1 MMMTTTT
8 RSNALD
14 RSSKILLCR
23 NAAAAR
29 IITNALRIAAAAGG
43 LLGAVLV
50 EKSLAAEEKFRRIS
64 GAQIQSAAAG
74 MELTDE
80 VHWREVY
87 DRNGTLTTYEMG
99 RKRVGKWRVEAGQLC
114 TQVGDGGDSG
124 CYEVWLSGRKVELRR
139 DASDP
144 SPLEGVLER
153 PTGR

>member
-1 MMMTTTT
+1 MMMTTTI
-8 RSNALD
+8 RSIPPNE
-14 RSSKILLCR
+14 SSQSVLCR
-23 NAAAAR
+23 HTAAAR
-29 IITNALRIAAAAGG
+29 IVVNVLRIAAAAGG
-43 LLGAVLV
+43 LVGAVLV
-50 EKSLAAEEKFRRIS
+50 EKSLAAEEKFRRLS
-64 GAQIQSAAAG
+64 GAQIQSAFAG

-99 RKRVGKWRVEAGQLC
+99 RKRVGKWRVQAGQLC

-124 CYEVWLSGRKVELRR
+124 CYEVWLSGRKVELKR

>member
-1 MMMTTTT
+1 MMTTTT
-8 RSNALD
+8 RSIPPNG
-14 RSSKILLCR
+14 SSQSVCR
-23 NAAAAR
+23 RAAAAR
-29 IITNALRIAAAAGG
+29 IVVNVLRIVAAAGG
-43 LLGAVLV
+43 LLCAVLFAT
-50 EKSLAAEEKFRRIS
+50 SLNAEEKFHRVN
-64 GAQIQSAAAG
+64 GEQIQAAFSG

-99 RKRVGKWRVEAGQLC
+99 RKRVGKWRVQAAQLC
-114 TQVGDGGDSG
+114 TEVGDGGDSG

-139 DASDP
+139 EVSDP